1 MPCFPFVEML
11 LQPFLSCYCACV
23 LCSRSSISLLA
34 FDYFPCTTR
43 ALVSLPRLSL
53 TQLLPVPALTVRV
66 MCAGLG
72 WRWVFPRSHPLAKL
86 LHRIPMSFPHR
97 CFSMSKSWAGKGP
110 TLKQV
115 TFLFIC
121 NKIRS
126 RHVSCYN
133 YIALFSSFL
142 ALTCF
147 NKWKT
152 SFLALRFDQFNW
164 IFPTVVRA
172 SSSSKKKIKN
182 IFENSNSSIICFVL
196 CVTGAII

>member
-1 MPCFPFVEML
+1 M
-11 LQPFLSCYCACV
+11 
-23 LCSRSSISLLA
+23 
-34 FDYFPCTTR
+34 
-43 ALVSLPRLSL
+43 
-53 TQLLPVPALTVRV
+53 
-66 MCAGLG
+66 
-72 WRWVFPRSHPLAKL
+72 
-86 LHRIPMSFPHR
+86 
-97 CFSMSKSWAGKGP
+97 
-110 TLKQV
+110 
-115 TFLFIC
+115 
-121 NKIRS
+121 
-126 RHVSCYN
+126 SCYN

-152 SFLALRFDQFNW
+152 SFLVLRFDQFNW